1 MEVLMKEFTK
11 YSKPMFFNFAR
22 ILIYII
28 GLIILL
34 GVYSRIDDSK
44 FIFYNFFILI
54 FISLVFVILDV
65 LVARK
70 KMKTYK
76 SHKVQFFNDYI
87 LFVDHRGSF
96 QLPYKEMD
104 SYQITS
110 NQILIRIQKN
120 RFLISSKQH
129 GINFE
134 ELRLMADF
142 LVGKNVESKIG
153 RGFIYFVIVFLVI
166 NYGLDYLFIQVF
178 KLSSDASLFGTLYF
192 CLVIGMV
199 YYIWEQIN
207 VKKLIYEER

>member
-1 MEVLMKEFTK
+1 MEVLKKEFTK

-22 ILIYII
+22 VLIYVI

-34 GVYSRIDDSK
+34 GVYSRIDDSE

-54 FISLVFVILDV
+54 FISLVFVALDV
-65 LVARK
+65 IVGLK
-70 KMKTYK
+70 KIRTYK
-76 SHKVQFFNDYI
+76 SHRVQFLDEYI

-96 QLPYKEMD
+96 ELPYEKMD

-120 RFLISSKQH
+120 RFLISGKQH

-142 LVGKNVESKIG
+142 LLSKNVESKIG
-153 RGFIYFVIVFLVI
+153 RGFIYFIIVFLVI

-178 KLSSDASLFGTLYF
+178 KLTSDASLFGTLYF
-192 CLVIGMV
+192 CLVIGIV

-207 VKKLIYEER
+207 VRKLLTIER